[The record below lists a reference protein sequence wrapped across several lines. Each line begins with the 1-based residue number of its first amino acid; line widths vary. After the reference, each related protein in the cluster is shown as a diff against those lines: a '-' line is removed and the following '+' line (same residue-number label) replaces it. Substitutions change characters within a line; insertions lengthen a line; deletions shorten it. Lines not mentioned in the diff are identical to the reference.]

1 MLIVV
6 GVVFVWE
13 VVEEGMV
20 EVDVVIM
27 VVVVLGAVVF
37 GMI

>member
-1 MLIVV
+1 MLIVE